1 VLLATVRSAKV
12 LTSACV
18 LLVLLC
24 AGPGHILT
32 GSPLTF
38 SLLRAEPTAYTA
50 KAGGVASNGA
60 PFALG
65 KGISLVSAMQARNN
79 ARLVVA
85 ANASPFADQ
94 YAREACC
101 VDASSQY
108 IVTMSFVLLYSI
120 AHRPAT

>member
-1 VLLATVRSAKV
+1 MVP
-12 LTSACV
+12 
-18 LLVLLC
+18 
-24 AGPGHILT
+24 GPGHILA
-32 GSPLTF
+32 GNPLTF

-50 KAGGVASNGA
+50 KAGGVASNDA

-94 YAREACC
+94 YAREAGR
-101 VDASSQY
+101 VDAARGGA
-108 IVTMSFVLLYSI
+108 V
-120 AHRPAT
+120 